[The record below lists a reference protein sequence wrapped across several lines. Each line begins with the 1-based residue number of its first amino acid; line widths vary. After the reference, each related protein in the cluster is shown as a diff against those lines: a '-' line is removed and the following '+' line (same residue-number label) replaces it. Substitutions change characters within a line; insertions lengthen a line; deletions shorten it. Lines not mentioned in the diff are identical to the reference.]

1 MLDPRI
7 YRTGLVVVA
16 LAAIVLAFSLNN
28 QQGPLGTTLAPEAF
42 NGQNA
47 YATMTKLAAQH
58 PDRRPGSRGDRA
70 VGEYV
75 AQQLRADGF
84 AVSTAGFAGRT
95 VDGTRRLQ
103 TVTGTLAGSS
113 PASIVV
119 LAHRDALRRP
129 GTAELSGT
137 GVLLELARDLS
148 GETQNH
154 TIVLASTSGSL
165 GGAGAAELARSLPGP
180 VDAVLVLGDL
190 AGNEVHQPVVVP
202 WSNSTLV
209 APSMLRNTVSA
220 ALGAQTG
227 LPAGGNSLGGQFLH
241 LALPMAIS
249 EQAPFDVRGVPSVL
263 LSLSGQQPPRAD
275 EPTSVNRITAL
286 GRTVLQ
292 TVSALSG
299 GALASPPSAY
309 LLWSGKVVPAWAVRL
324 LVLALILP
332 VLGATIDGL
341 ARARRRGHSIGPWL
355 VWVLSAAVPFALAA
369 LTVLVLHLLGVIDGA
384 TPGPLGGNAVRIHSS
399 ALVVMVLLAGVI
411 AGAFALVR
419 PILVRAV
426 AHRGQL
432 ADVGGDGAA
441 AALLLILCLLAIALW
456 WANPFTAALI
466 VPALHLWM
474 WVVAPVAKPRRPVSL
489 ALVLGGLVVP
499 ILAVVYYAHTLG
511 LGAPGTVWS
520 AVLLLAGGAVSVTA
534 ALECCVLL
542 GCMTSLVLI
551 ALRSARQTRREE
563 VPITVRGP
571 ITYAGPGSLG
581 GTGSTLRR

>member
-16 LAAIVLAFSLNN
+16 LAVIVLAFSLNN

-47 YATMTKLAAQH
+47 FVTMTKLAAQN
-58 PDRRPGSRGDRA
+58 PDRRPGSRGDHA
-70 VGEYV
+70 VAGDV
-75 AQQLRADGF
+75 AQQLQADGF
-84 AVSTAGFAGRT
+84 AVSRTGFTGHT
-95 VDGTRRLQ
+95 VDGTRGLE

-119 LAHRDALRRP
+119 LAHRDALGRP
-129 GTAELSGT
+129 GTADLSGT

-165 GGAGAAELARSLPGP
+165 GGAGAAQLARSLPGP

-190 AGNEVHQPVVVP
+190 AGSEVHQPVVVP
-202 WSNSTLV
+202 WSNARLV
-209 APSMLRNTVSA
+209 APTMLRNTVSA

-227 LPAGGNSLGGQFLH
+227 LPGGGNSLGGQFLH

-249 EQAPFDVRGVPSVL
+249 DQAPFNARGVPAVL
-263 LSLSGQQPPRAD
+263 LSLSSQQPPKAD
-275 EPTSVNRITAL
+275 EPTSPNQITAL

-299 GALASPPSAY
+299 GAQVSPPSAY
-309 LLWSGKVVPAWAVRL
+309 LLWSGKVVPAWAIRL

-369 LTVLVLHLLGVIDGA
+369 LTVLVLDLVGLIDGA
-384 TPGPLGGNAVRIHSS
+384 TPGPLGGDAVRIHGSVIAVMTLL
-399 ALVVMVLLAGVI
+399 ALVIAAG
-411 AGAFALVR
+411 FAVVR
-419 PILVRAV
+419 PLLVRAI
-426 AHRGQL
+426 ALRGRV

-441 AALLLILCLLAIALW
+441 AAFLLILCLLAIALW
-456 WANPFTAALI
+456 WANPFSAALI

-474 WVVAPVAKPRRPVSL
+474 WVVAPEVKPRWPVSF
-489 ALVLGGLVVP
+489 ALVLGGLIVP
-499 ILAVVYYAHTLG
+499 IVAVIYYAHSLG
-511 LGAPGTVWS
+511 LSAAGTVWS
-520 AVLLLAGGAVSVTA
+520 GVLLVAGGTVGVTA
-534 ALECCVLL
+534 ALEGCILL
-542 GCMTSLVLI
+542 GCVTSLVLI
-551 ALRSARQTRREE
+551 ALRSVRQTRPED
-563 VPITVRGP
+563 VPVTVRGP

-581 GTGSTLRR
+581 GTGSALRR